1 MMISDVKIDKYS
13 DDQTISFLRA
23 IKYYDYLD
31 TTVKLN
37 VIDTLIITDGKL
49 SSKEEVT
56 PSSVDNYDEVYMSDL
71 TLEDASYVILLLVMN
86 KCTNKYGDKP
96 FEYKTLVT
104 TNAYIKDLNDIKTLE
119 KIRKELSKINTKKIN
134 NMIDS
139 SDDGIYKKVIKK

>member
-31 TTVKLN
+31 TTIKLN

-71 TLEDASYVILLLVMN
+71 TFEDASYVILLLVMN
-86 KCTNKYGDKP
+86 KCTNKYNDKP

-104 TNAYIKDLNDIKTLE
+104 TNAYIKDLNDIKTLK

>member
-1 MMISDVKIDKYS
+1 MIMDNVKIDEYS
-13 DDQTISFLRA
+13 EDQTISFLRA
-23 IKYYDYLD
+23 IKYYDHLD

-49 SSKEEVT
+49 SSKGDVT
-56 PSSVDNYDEVYMSDL
+56 PSSFDNYDEVYMSDL
-71 TLEDASYVILLLVMN
+71 TLEAASYVILLLIMN
-86 KCTNKYGDKP
+86 KCTNKYSDKP

-119 KIRKELSKINTKKIN
+119 KIRKELTKINIKKLN

-139 SDDGIYKKVIKK
+139 SENGIYKKIIKK

>member
-31 TTVKLN
+31 TTIKLN

-56 PSSVDNYDEVYMSDL
+56 PSSFDNYDEVYMSDL
-71 TLEDASYVILLLVMN
+71 ILEDASYVILLLVMN
-86 KCTNKYGDKP
+86 KCTNKYSDKP

-104 TNAYIKDLNDIKTLE
+104 TNAYIKDLNDIKTLK

-134 NMIDS
+134 DMIDS

>member
-1 MMISDVKIDKYS
+1 MRISDVKIDKYS

-23 IKYYDYLD
+23 IKYYDHLD

-56 PSSVDNYDEVYMSDL
+56 PSSFDNYDEVYMSNL
-71 TLEDASYVILLLVMN
+71 TLEDASYVILLLIMN

-96 FEYKTLVT
+96 FEYKTLAIPNV
-104 TNAYIKDLNDIKTLE
+104 YIKDLNDIKTLE

>member
-31 TTVKLN
+31 TTIKLN

-56 PSSVDNYDEVYMSDL
+56 PSSFDNYDEVYMSDL

-86 KCTNKYGDKP
+86 KCTNKYNDKP

>member
-23 IKYYDYLD
+23 IKYYDHLD

-71 TLEDASYVILLLVMN
+71 ILEDASYVILLLVMN
-86 KCTNKYGDKP
+86 KCTNKYSDKP

-104 TNAYIKDLNDIKTLE
+104 TNAYIKDLNDIKTLK

>member
-31 TTVKLN
+31 TTIKLN

-71 TLEDASYVILLLVMN
+71 ILEDASYVILLLVMN
-86 KCTNKYGDKP
+86 KCTNKYSDKP

-104 TNAYIKDLNDIKTLE
+104 TNAYIKDLNDIKTLK

-134 NMIDS
+134 DMIDS